1 MPRWGLTPRQGGP
14 GPRRAELPARVGQVL
29 ALTCPEAGP
38 GWRLACSP
46 FSRGQLRAEH
56 KGLSSRLRARLLQLR
71 FLAHSPHPQLNRQ
84 EGPRGAQGGPGTTP
98 SRPTA
103 ERLKQGA
110 PPMRGAPATVFSI
123 PQMGPGPALQT
134 EEAEL
139 SHGVPA
145 AARGEAGLL
154 PRGVSSGH
162 RLVAEP
168 RAGAPWLSPSRQSSR
183 SSSQL
188 DAGPGGTEPG
198 AWTQGLWP

>member
-1 MPRWGLTPRQGGP
+1 MPRG
-14 GPRRAELPARVGQVL
+14 
-29 ALTCPEAGP
+29 
-38 GWRLACSP
+38 
-46 FSRGQLRAEH
+46 
-56 KGLSSRLRARLLQLR
+56 RARLEAGLQPLLPRPAPGRTQRPELTAEGSAPPAALLCPQRPSACCWKVR

-103 ERLKQGA
+103 EGLKQGA